1 MKKIAQLIFTLS
13 LSLSCTSLWSKT
25 YQEQLDYIKSIS
37 THDISKAKALLESL
51 EPKLEK
57 FSTKEKALYYYLQ
70 AHSYSIRGFYQE
82 AWELAEKVSDHSNDK
97 DLAART
103 ESLKVSI
110 LSHQG
115 KFQQS
120 FMTTYQLLDG
130 LEQLTSNELKMDILL
145 DAVTLHTYSEI
156 LDKAQDL
163 ALRSMAF
170 INKEKLIKHKCNL
183 SVEMGLLNIRLKKY
197 QKAADYFEQA
207 ESECSDKTQASW
219 LLIVKTQKAKI
230 LMLNERHEMAE
241 QSYLKVFDE
250 LVSFGWSGLLVDTQI
265 RIAELYLKMEAFDKI
280 EAYALPAYQSAKKN
294 NQLNDLS
301 DVSFVLTRFYEESGE
316 HKKAQ
321 EFRRVY
327 IKSSNELKSLLQK
340 RRLAYYQAMNIRKEL
355 QKSSLV
361 TREE

>member
-1 MKKIAQLIFTLS
+1 MKKIAQLIFALS
-13 LSLSCTSLWSKT
+13 LSLSSASLCSQT

-37 THDISKAKALLESL
+37 SQDIAKAKVLLESL
-51 EPKLEK
+51 ESELEK
-57 FSTKEKALYYYLQ
+57 FNDREKGHYYYLR
-70 AHSYSIRGFYQE
+70 AHSDSMRGFYQE
-82 AWELAEKVSDHSNDK
+82 AWESAKKVSDYSNDK
-97 DLAART
+97 DLTART
-103 ESLKVSI
+103 DSLKVLI

-120 FMTTYQLLDG
+120 FMLTYQLLDG
-130 LEQLTSNELKMDILL
+130 LEQLTSNDLKMDILL

-170 INKEKLIKHKCNL
+170 INKEKLTQHKCNL

-197 QKAADYFEQA
+197 QKSLDYFEQA
-207 ESECSDKTQASW
+207 ESECSEKTQASW
-219 LLIVKTQKAKI
+219 LLIVKTQKAKL
-230 LMLNERHEMAE
+230 LMLNDQHELAE

-250 LVSFGWSGLLVDTQI
+250 LVSFGWNGLLVDTQI
-265 RIAELYLKMEAFDKI
+265 RMAELYLQMEAFDKI
-280 EAYALPAYQSAKKN
+280 ETYALPAYQSAKKN

-301 DVSFVLTRFYEESGE
+301 DMSLVLTRLYEESGDQ
-316 HKKAQ
+316 KKAE
-321 EFRRVY
+321 EFRREY